1 MPLTTRI
8 EATCAG
14 RLARLLAAIVISA
27 APVHAAAAGEATG
40 PADCRIAFDMGSSG
54 IRAGATDSERTA
66 RREFDA
72 LGVLWAGKG
81 PAALAPASISALRE
95 LPNEAKFGSR
105 CAAVGGGFSA
115 WRLALQQDAKGL
127 IETLARIHA
136 ESGVAVLVVPADRE
150 GAYGHYAARQLLGR
164 RLTTTHVLDIG
175 GGSLQIAGEKR
186 SFAAPLGQKSWHR
199 LLCEHLRDT
208 TEVPCQLQPMNERD
222 LTRARALIAVR
233 IADAGLPRETTL
245 TAISR
250 PVSRGLLPAVRQ
262 LAATAGEPQ
271 SSLRRRE
278 LQAAIAQLAPLD
290 LSATI
295 ARTGAAPSHA
305 AYLFSDLL
313 LVDGLMRLAADGEL
327 HIAEASFSNVPGLL
341 ADDQAYAW
349 YGRYACYLQRLADG
363 GIAAF
368 VSDPATCPPD
378 QLR

>member
-164 RLTTTHVLDIG
+164 RLTTTHVLTSAAAACRSPARNDRSPPRSG
-175 GGSLQIAGEKR
+175 RNPGIAC
-186 SFAAPLGQKSWHR
+186 SANT
-199 LLCEHLRDT
+199 CERHDRG
-208 TEVPCQLQPMNERD
+208 
-222 LTRARALIAVR
+222 AL
-233 IADAGLPRETTL
+233 PT
-245 TAISR
+245 
-250 PVSRGLLPAVRQ
+250 
-262 LAATAGEPQ
+262 
-271 SSLRRRE
+271 
-278 LQAAIAQLAPLD
+278 
-290 LSATI
+290 
-295 ARTGAAPSHA
+295 
-305 AYLFSDLL
+305 
-313 LVDGLMRLAADGEL
+313 AADE
-327 HIAEASFSNVPGLL
+327 
-341 ADDQAYAW
+341 
-349 YGRYACYLQRLADG
+349 
-363 GIAAF
+363 
-368 VSDPATCPPD
+368 
-378 QLR
+378 

>member
-1 MPLTTRI
+1 MADSAARR
-8 EATCAG
+8 AR
-14 RLARLLAAIVISA
+14 RLLLAALAGGLLAACGSA
-27 APVHAAAAGEATG
+27 PPAPAGAS
-40 PADCRIAFDMGSSG
+40 CRVAFDLGSSG
-54 IRAGATDSERTA
+54 IRAGASDSEATVQADQDSLGLLQADPGLDTLADRTA
-66 RREFDA
+66 ETLDRLVRQGGYPD
-72 LGVLWAGKG
+72 
-81 PAALAPASISALRE
+81 
-95 LPNEAKFGSR
+95 R
-105 CAAVGGGFSA
+105 CPRLGGGFSA
-115 WRLALQQDAKGL
+115 WRLALELDP
-127 IETLARIHA
+127 IRLAERLAQIQA
-136 ESGVAVLVVPADRE
+136 RSGVAVLVLSPEQE
-150 GAYGHYAARQLLGR
+150 GRYAYQGSRRLLGD
-164 RLTTTHVLDIG
+164 RLTTSHVLDIG

>member
-40 PADCRIAFDMGSSG
+40 SGRLPHRLRHGSSG

-72 LGVLWAGKG
+72 LTRSGAGKG

-208 TEVPCQLQPMNERD
+208 TEVPCQLQPMNERPD
-222 LTRARALIAVR
+222 PCPSPYRRAHRRCRTAPRNDADGDQPPGESRPAARRTATCGDRRRATVESAPPRVAGGDRTTRA
-233 IADAGLPRETTL
+233 P
-245 TAISR
+245 
-250 PVSRGLLPAVRQ
+250 
-262 LAATAGEPQ
+262 
-271 SSLRRRE
+271 
-278 LQAAIAQLAPLD
+278 
-290 LSATI
+290 
-295 ARTGAAPSHA
+295 
-305 AYLFSDLL
+305 
-313 LVDGLMRLAADGEL
+313 
-327 HIAEASFSNVPGLL
+327 
-341 ADDQAYAW
+341 
-349 YGRYACYLQRLADG
+349 
-363 GIAAF
+363 
-368 VSDPATCPPD
+368 
-378 QLR
+378 